1 MIIICHVQNVPDG
14 GGTADDGGA
23 ECEAAAVRVPGW
35 VCDPS
40 ADLAVTFTPRALA
53 QLAALDEARLQLLR
67 SRAELRAAIT
77 QVLSTDPRQ
86 DHYVL

>member
-1 MIIICHVQNVPDG
+1 M
-14 GGTADDGGA
+14 
-23 ECEAAAVRVPGW
+23 
-35 VCDPS
+35 CDPS

-86 DHYVL
+86 GYVLKK

>member
-1 MIIICHVQNVPDG
+1 M
-14 GGTADDGGA
+14 
-23 ECEAAAVRVPGW
+23 RVPGW

-86 DHYVL
+86 DHYVLNNIPIDFYGLCILDERIIQRSLLN

>member
-1 MIIICHVQNVPDG
+1 M
-14 GGTADDGGA
+14 
-23 ECEAAAVRVPGW
+23 RVPGW

-53 QLAALDEARLQLLR
+53 QLAGLDEARLQLLR

-77 QVLSTDPRQ
+77 QVLATDPRQ
-86 DHYVL
+86 GYVLKK

>member
-1 MIIICHVQNVPDG
+1 M
-14 GGTADDGGA
+14 
-23 ECEAAAVRVPGW
+23 RVPGW

-86 DHYVL
+86 RYVLKREHDSDNQRGAMHNAY